1 MPPEAH
7 DRAADPP
14 EGTAAASGPDSASPH
29 AQPPPANPHAHS
41 RRAGPF
47 TVVALSG
54 EIDMATE
61 GFVSEHLDVATAP
74 PEPDVLVDLRGVT
87 FFDCSGLR
95 LLCRAETRARERGG
109 RLRIVSD
116 LPRIRSLLR
125 AAGLLRRFPPL
136 EELPPPRRPESES
149 PQPPPP

>member
-1 MPPEAH
+1 MPPEAQ

-14 EGTAAASGPDSASPH
+14 EGTAAASGPDPASPH
-29 AQPPPANPHAHS
+29 AQCPSANPHAHS
-41 RRAGPF
+41 RRTGPF

-54 EIDMATE
+54 EIDIAAE
-61 GFVSEHLDVATAP
+61 DFVAEHLDAATAR

-95 LLCRAETRARERGG
+95 LLCRAEARARERGG

-116 LPRIRSLLR
+116 LPRLRRLLR
-125 AAGLLRRFPPL
+125 AAGLLTRFPPL
-136 EELPPPRRPESES
+136 AELPPPCRPESE
-149 PQPPPP
+149 PPPHPPP